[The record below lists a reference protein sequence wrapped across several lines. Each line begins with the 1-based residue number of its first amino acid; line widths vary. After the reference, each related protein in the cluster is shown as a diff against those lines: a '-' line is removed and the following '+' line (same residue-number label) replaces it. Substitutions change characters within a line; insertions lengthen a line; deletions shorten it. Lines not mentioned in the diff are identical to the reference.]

1 MLIHLLDRR
10 GPRASGDDWPGSC
23 QGPVRR
29 TADEVATVRR
39 WMDEHG
45 SIAFATEFARG
56 IAVSAVVCLSPKPP
70 SPALRLPA
78 RRFVAA
84 MIPYMVERTR

>member
-1 MLIHLLDRR
+1 M
-10 GPRASGDDWPGSC
+10 
-23 QGPVRR
+23 
-29 TADEVATVRR
+29 RR

-56 IAVSAVVCLSPKPP
+56 IAVSAVVSFEAAFAGVPD
-70 SPALRLPA
+70 SPA
-78 RRFVAA
+78 RRFLAA